1 MKTNKGESTD
11 PVSTAAEDDTAP
23 RRPRTRRKGALP
35 KVKLPRVSV
44 SFPRDLEGAP
54 PKPDYVP
61 DSISAKDK
69 KKLEREAKRQVEK
82 EAKKR
87 RAQATDKWNLKE
99 VLDHVTFTK
108 NGKMQA
114 WYLLDPQRWAFQ
126 SVQSAEEL
134 IEEHARRYADL
145 VNYSFHLR
153 VTSRPF
159 PIKDAANAA
168 FDNAPDPTEGFTRI
182 LERDHDFFAGTSN
195 DDKLVYIGVEFG
207 RTPQFLHTAGRYL
220 KSLREK
226 LAAVIESRVTRLD
239 SIMADDG
246 MEAVPAIGNDM
257 AWLLARSFGLGCP
270 SPLPTSGRSEW
281 KSEDLAEFIA
291 GVRWTQ
297 DPLGPL
303 RVDSVRGDDLETA
316 FVQILSIG
324 DMHDMAIPE
333 DDVPWIAKAEQLPF
347 NVEWS
352 GHVTV
357 IEPEKTRQEMER
369 QIDKITGQVEH
380 YTVDHDKTPPKQL
393 ARQEDLAEDVE
404 DEMRVGMRGLST
416 RTKGQYRV
424 AIYARSEDEL
434 KQRVR
439 EFKDF
444 YEPGIYP
451 QKTLGSYKLAKEF
464 VPGHFPE
471 TNDFVHRLKVTE
483 LAAAMPAATSEVG
496 DKRGILLAKT
506 AGLSERLVAFDP
518 WFLPEVAERSGLVPI
533 CGTLGSGKSSLS
545 GIIIYKT
552 VHSGVPWSVL
562 DPSGRLT
569 KLARMEDMRGLAREV
584 NLLNSA
590 AGTLNP
596 YALVP
601 DPQLEWFLEDEDD
614 PHAALEKAIQAAK
627 SQRRSL
633 VIDNLKAALPPKT
646 LSSDDAEELLRNAI
660 FKTSATRSTVL
671 DDVMHTIR
679 ETEGETK
686 TAVSLLNRMEE
697 LKEHELGRLFFGEH
711 GERESDE
718 MARMD
723 YRLQIYSLKGMARPG
738 QEQTDPEEWSTE
750 ERLSRP
756 IMALASW
763 ATSQM
768 IYRADPN
775 ERKGVALDEAH
786 EITAVSS
793 GRQLTQK
800 VATDTRKH
808 NVAAIVSTQNAGAV
822 LGTDVNNFV
831 GATFVGRTEGEDEQ
845 RDALKMLRL
854 SAGVG
859 YEEDLAKL
867 SPKPRRGQT
876 DRESFD
882 TSYREYI
889 FSDGVGG
896 MEKIKVETGHHP
908 ELADALDTT
917 PDRKKTRRART
928 EEDDAA

>member
-1 MKTNKGESTD
+1 MGDTMTMKKHDEAIAGE
-11 PVSTAAEDDTAP
+11 VANEDDTQL
-23 RRPRTRRKGALP
+23 RPRKDRKKTRP

-44 SFPRDLEGAP
+44 SWPKEFDGVP
-54 PKPDYVP
+54 PKPGYVP
-61 DSISAKDK
+61 DSISPKDK
-69 KKLEREAKRQVEK
+69 KKLERKARHQAEK
-82 EAKKR
+82 ETRQR
-87 RAQATDKWNLKE
+87 RAMSTDKWELKE

-108 NGKMQA
+108 SGKMQA
-114 WYLLDPQRWAFQ
+114 WYLLEPQRWAFQ
-126 SVQSAEEL
+126 SIQTAEEM

-145 VNYSFHLR
+145 VNYSFHMR
-153 VTSRPF
+153 VTSRPY
-159 PIKDAANAA
+159 PIADAANTA
-168 FDNAPDPTEGFTRI
+168 FDNAPNPTEGFTRI
-182 LERDHDFFAGTSN
+182 LERDHDFFADTSN

-207 RTPQFLHTAGRYL
+207 RAPAFLHAAGRYS
-220 KSLREK
+220 KNLREK
-226 LAAVIESRVTRLD
+226 LAAAIEERVTRLD

-246 MEAVPAIGNDM
+246 MEAIPAVGNEM
-257 AWLLARSFGLGCP
+257 AWLLARSFGLGCAA
-270 SPLPTSGRSEW
+270 PLPTSGRTEW
-281 KSEDLAEFIA
+281 KASDLSEFIA

-297 DPLGPL
+297 DPLSPL

-316 FVQILSIG
+316 YVQVLSLGSI
-324 DMHDMAIPE
+324 HDMAIPE
-333 DDVPWIAKAEQLPF
+333 DEVPWIAKAEQLPF

-352 GHVTV
+352 SHVTV
-357 IEPEKTRQEMER
+357 IEPEKTRQQMER
-369 QIDKITGQVEH
+369 QIDRITGQVEH

-393 ARQEDLAEDVE
+393 ARQEELAEDVE

-416 RTKGQYRV
+416 RTQGQYRV
-424 AIYARSEDEL
+424 AIYARTEDEL
-434 KQRVR
+434 KARVR
-439 EFKDF
+439 MFKDF

-451 QKTLGSYKLAKEF
+451 EKTLGSFKLAKEF

-471 TNDFVHRLKVTE
+471 TNDFVHHLKVTE
-483 LAAAMPAATSEVG
+483 FAAAMPAATSEVG

-506 AGLSERLVAFDP
+506 AGLSERLVTFDP
-518 WFLPEVAERSGLVPI
+518 WYLTEVAERSGLIPMV
-533 CGTLGSGKSSLS
+533 GTLGAGKSSLA

-569 KLARMEDMRGLAREV
+569 KLARMDDLRGLAREV

-590 AGTLNP
+590 AGTLSP

-601 DPQLEWFLEDEDD
+601 DPQLEWFLDEDD
-614 PHAALEKAIQAAK
+614 PEASLEKAVQAAK

-633 VIDNLKAALPPKT
+633 VIDNLKSALPPKT
-646 LSSDDAEELLRNAI
+646 LAGEEAEEVLRNAI
-660 FKTSATRSTVL
+660 FQTPATRSTVL
-671 DDVMHTIR
+671 DDMMHTLKQNAD
-679 ETEGETK
+679 GSK
-686 TAVSLLNRMEE
+686 VAGNLLNRMDE
-697 LKEHELGRLFFGEH
+697 LKEHELGRLFFGTH
-711 GERESDE
+711 GERETDDIAE
-718 MARMD
+718 MD

-738 QEQTDPEEWSTE
+738 KEQTDPEEWSTE

-800 VATDTRKH
+800 VSTDTRKH
-808 NVAAIVSTQNAGAV
+808 NVAAIVSTQNAGPI
-822 LGTDVNNFV
+822 LGTDINNFV

-845 RDALKMLRL
+845 KDALKMLRL

-859 YEEDLAKL
+859 YEDDLAKL

-876 DRESFD
+876 DRQSFD

-917 PDRKKTRRART
+917 PDKKKIRAT
-928 EEDDAA
+928 EADDAA